1 MTDFEIQEGV
11 LRTPD
16 DRFKTLSGYDFK
28 PNYMMIN
35 DLRMHYID
43 EGSKE
48 SNPVLLLHGE
58 PSWSYLY
65 RKMIPPLR
73 DAGHRVVAP
82 DLIGFGRSDK
92 FKDKKRYSYQFQV
105 DMMVNFVKQLGLT
118 NITLFVQDWGGLIGL
133 RVVAEEPD
141 RFDRIIVSNTGLPDA
156 EGLMAYLG
164 NILFRLKIWSE
175 GKVSLDESWNNISL
189 TRWVAY
195 SRQTTD
201 FPIGKIVQKATI
213 SELTP
218 DVISGYEAPFPNDD
232 YKAAARVM
240 PSLIPTQLRKNNQ
253 VWQQVYSKWE
263 KPLLTA
269 FSDGD
274 PITRGGDIIFQ
285 RRVPGAKGQPH
296 TTIKDA
302 GHFIQEDKGEEL
314 AKVIIDFIET
324 TV

>member
-35 DLRMHYID
+35 DLRMHYVD
-43 EGSKE
+43 EGPKE
-48 SNPVLLLHGE
+48 SNSVLLLHGE

-73 DAGHRVVAP
+73 DAGHRVIAP

-105 DMMVNFVKQLGLT
+105 DMMVDFVKQLELT

-156 EGLMAYLG
+156 EGLMGYLG
-164 NILFRLKIWSE
+164 NILFRLKVWSE
-175 GKVSLDESWNNISL
+175 GKVSLDESWDDISL

-213 SELTP
+213 RELTS

-253 VWQQVYSKWE
+253 VWKQVYNKWE
-263 KPLLTA
+263 KPLLIA

-274 PITRGGDIIFQ
+274 PITRGGDVIF
-285 RRVPGAKGQPH
+285 RKRVPGAKKQQH
-296 TTIKDA
+296 VTIKDA
-302 GHFIQEDKGEEL
+302 GHFVQEDKGEEL
-314 AKVIIDFIET
+314 AEVIINFIEKT
-324 TV
+324 A